1 MRRRHARRDGPSDA
15 AVVRAVGSRPDGSPG
30 TTFVLGGYGVLDLRA
45 TWRFKPKGRLEAKLL
60 NALDHRVEPLRDYQ
74 GLGRQA
80 WIGVRFDGQ
89 GL

>member
-1 MRRRHARRDGPSDA
+1 GASLLDI
-15 AVVRAVGSRPDGSPG
+15 GSRPDTGV
-30 TTFVLGGYGVLDLRA
+30 VLGGYGLVNLRA
-45 TWRFKPKGRLEAKLL
+45 AWLIVPQWRLEAKLL

-80 WIGVRFDGQ
+80 WIGIRFDGK